1 MGIATFTLNNS
12 IINLTTTKNMHK
24 ELALVQQYMRFS
36 DQSSDQWNSGN
47 SEDLDFTEQWS

>member
-36 DQSSDQWNSGN
+36 DQSSDQWNFGN